1 MINMKTVLVTND
13 NYLNVSVFDKTH
25 PEVEPLDLTDE
36 TAFHYIESF
45 YNSGITNV
53 IDIDDET
60 GIAIEYTNYN
70 LELKDYMHMI
80 ENPKYKQLFMPIL
93 KNAFEYVTSH
103 ERKYSKKKKVKRE
116 NKYVNNKSKNKTGN
130 KHIIKTIAA
139 SALTLTILMSIGKI
153 TSKIDTQTSKEALEN
168 TPDTHTITNIIEDEK
183 IQEIAAPNIAASEI
197 VNKVEEE
204 IKHIK
209 NVKSMSNHT
218 DSEYA
223 KLDYEDRSDSD
234 KANTA
239 RAYYSDIIEKYSQT
253 YGLDSN
259 LILALATQESGVH
272 DTTMNSGGAT
282 GLMQIQNDVWD
293 GGTLTAYNFD
303 TNSWEQI
310 KVDIPS
316 LSDLDYNVKVGCM
329 IFQDCLRYNNYNIL
343 ATIQAYNMGYGTTDR
358 LISIYCN
365 ETGKTR
371 EEVLENQNDT
381 GWLKY
386 RQGITYGDQKYIEH
400 VLSFYGP
407 QGTISVQKTDGSICS
422 VTVGNTLE
430 KSMSL

>member
-1 MINMKTVLVTND
+1 ML
-13 NYLNVSVFDKTH
+13 
-25 PEVEPLDLTDE
+25 
-36 TAFHYIESF
+36 
-45 YNSGITNV
+45 
-53 IDIDDET
+53 
-60 GIAIEYTNYN
+60 
-70 LELKDYMHMI
+70 

-103 ERKYSKKKKVKRE
+103 ERKYSKNKKVKRE

-168 TPDTHTITNIIEDEK
+168 TPDTYTITNIIEDEK

-209 NVKSMSNHT
+209 NVKPMSDHV

-234 KANTA
+234 KANTT
-239 RAYYSDIIEKYSQT
+239 RAYYSEVIEKYSQT

-259 LILALATQESGVH
+259 LILALATQERGVH
-272 DTTMNSGGAT
+272 GTTMDPGGAT
-282 GLMQIQNDVWD
+282 GLMQIQNAVWD

-329 IFQDCLRYNNYNIL
+329 IFQDYLRYNNYNIL

-371 EEVLENQNDT
+371 EEVLEHQNDT